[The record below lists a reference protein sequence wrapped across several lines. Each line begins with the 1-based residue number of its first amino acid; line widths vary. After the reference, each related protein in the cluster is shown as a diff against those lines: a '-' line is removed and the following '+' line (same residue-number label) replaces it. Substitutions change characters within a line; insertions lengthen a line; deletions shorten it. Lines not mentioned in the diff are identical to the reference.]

1 MWYYNPIFS
10 IIMQSRRVRRVR
22 RGGGIQTG
30 RFSHMFS
37 GGSRRVRRVRRGG
50 GMETGRFSD
59 KFPGGSRRSRR
70 VRRGGGL
77 FATSRD

>member
-10 IIMQSRRVRRVR
+10 IIMQSRRV
-22 RGGGIQTG
+22 
-30 RFSHMFS
+30 
-37 GGSRRVRRVRRGG
+37 RRVRRVRRGG

-70 VRRGGGL
+70 VRRGGGWNVRGV
-77 FATSRD
+77 A

>member
-10 IIMQSRRVRRVR
+10 IIMQ
-22 RGGGIQTG
+22 
-30 RFSHMFS
+30 
-37 GGSRRVRRVRRGG
+37 SRRVRRVRRGG

-70 VRRGGGL
+70 VRRGGGWNVRGV
-77 FATSRD
+77 A